1 MQRVIVSLSLVLL
14 FSLAVVPVS
23 AWATSEPV
31 VSSSVPASSVG
42 ADAGSVVDAGSISQP
57 DQTADPAAS
66 STAAAASEP
75 AAGSDDQGGTVYNV
89 TIETEEAEPTI
100 WDKDFNEYTP
110 TEGYL
115 FLLFVLLLSSM
126 VFKLFKGGIW

>member
-1 MQRVIVSLSLVLL
+1 MQRVIVSLTLVLL

-23 AWATSEPV
+23 AWATSEPG
-31 VSSSVPASSVG
+31 VSSSVPASSAG
-42 ADAGSVVDAGSISQP
+42 ADAGSAADPGSVSEP
-57 DQTADPAAS
+57 DPAAS
-66 STAAAASEP
+66 SAAAAAPES
-75 AAGSDDQGGTVYNV
+75 AAGSDEQDWTVYNV
-89 TIETEEAEPTI
+89 TLEAPEPTI

-115 FLLFVLLLSSM
+115 FLMFVLLLTSM